1 MQIVVEQSD
10 PGSLFA
16 DNADLDPLVGYER
29 IPTSQSFNT
38 VLGEE
43 GPLLQGMEL
52 GDYFNDL
59 NIKRRSMMAKEVQVL
74 LCA

>member
-1 MQIVVEQSD
+1 
-10 PGSLFA
+10 
-16 DNADLDPLVGYER
+16 LVGYER